1 MKKPNNESLP
11 SPSHEHSLPPP
22 FSPSSLPSENCEENT
37 LPEEETRQK
46 ETIGPSPECMASL
59 EEQIK
64 RMQADFENYKRH
76 KDEEWEQYRKYAGE
90 KLLIE
95 LVAIQDNLERAIKA
109 AQETKNLKALIE
121 GLQLVLRQIQCTLM
135 KEGVKEIP
143 AVGCLFDPCV
153 HQAVQ
158 KEICDEVPDETV
170 TEEFQRG
177 YSMGDRL
184 LRPSLVKVS
193 RKPHTVK
200 LSKEEE

>member
-1 MKKPNNESLP
+1 MKITGGESLP

-22 FSPSSLPSENCEENT
+22 SLPSSLLSENEEENA
-37 LPEEETRQK
+37 LPEEETSQK
-46 ETIGPSPECMASL
+46 ETAGPGPECVASL
-59 EEQIK
+59 DEQMK
-64 RMQADFENYKRH
+64 RMQADFENYKRR
-76 KDEEWEQYRKYAGE
+76 KEEEWEQYRKYAGE

-95 LVAIQDNLERAIKA
+95 LVAIQDNLERAVKA

-158 KEICDEVPDETV
+158 KEICDEVPDETI

-177 YSMGDRL
+177 YAMGDRI

-193 RKPHTVK
+193 RKPQAV
-200 LSKEEE
+200 